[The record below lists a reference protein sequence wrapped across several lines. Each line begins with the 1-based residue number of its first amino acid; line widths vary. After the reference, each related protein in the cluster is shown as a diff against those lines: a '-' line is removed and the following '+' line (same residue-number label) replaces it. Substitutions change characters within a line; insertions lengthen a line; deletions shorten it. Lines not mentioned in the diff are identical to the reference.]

1 MAIVSIPEKTLEID
15 GKPMD
20 VSVKQIVYSALFIAL
35 ISIGAMIAVPVGP
48 VPIVLQNMFVLLA
61 GLILPPAWAAGCVAI
76 YLLMGFAGLP
86 VFAGGTSGIGKVFGP
101 TGGYLISYLPAAFL
115 TSLISGSGEKRL
127 VRDCTAAVSG
137 MAIIYIFGVPWLKWV
152 LAVSWGKA
160 LAVGM
165 YPFLVGAVLK
175 MAAAVIMARKLRPLI
190 RF

>member
-1 MAIVSIPEKTLEID
+1 
-15 GKPMD
+15 MD
-20 VSVKQIVYSALFIAL
+20 VSVKPVVYSALFIAL
-35 ISIGAMIAVPVGP
+35 ISIGAVIAIPVGP

-61 GLILPPAWAAGCVAI
+61 GLILPPAWAAGCVAV

-101 TGGYLISYLPAAFL
+101 TGGYLLSYLPAAFL
-115 TSLISGSGEKRL
+115 TALISGTAEKRML
-127 VRDCTAAVSG
+127 RDCGATIAG
-137 MAIIYIFGVPWLKWV
+137 MAVIYLCGVPWLKWV

-175 MAAAVIMARKLRPLI
+175 MVAAVMIARKLRPLI

>member
-1 MAIVSIPEKTLEID
+1 
-15 GKPMD
+15 MD
-20 VSVKQIVYSALFIAL
+20 VSVKPIVYSALFIAL
-35 ISIGAMIAVPVGP
+35 ISIGAMIAIPVGP

-61 GLILPPAWAAGCVAI
+61 GLILPPAWAAGCVAV

-115 TSLISGSGEKRL
+115 AAVISGRSEKGL
-127 VRDCTAAVSG
+127 FRDCAAAIAG
-137 MAIIYIFGVPWLKWV
+137 MAVVYMFGVPWLKWV
-152 LAVSWGKA
+152 LAVSWNKA

-175 MAAAVIMARKLRPLI
+175 IAAAVIIARKLRPLI

>member
-1 MAIVSIPEKTLEID
+1 
-15 GKPMD
+15 MD
-20 VSVKQIVYSALFIAL
+20 VSVKPIVYSALFIAL
-35 ISIGAMIAVPVGP
+35 ISIGAMIAIPVGP

-61 GLILPPAWAAGCVAI
+61 GLILPPAWAAGCVAV

-101 TGGYLISYLPAAFL
+101 TGGYLISYLPAIFL
-115 TSLISGSGEKRL
+115 TAVLSGRSEKGLI
-127 VRDCTAAVSG
+127 RDCVAAVAG
-137 MAIIYIFGVPWLKWV
+137 MAVVYMFGVPWLKWV
-152 LAVSWGKA
+152 LAVSWSKA

-175 MAAAVIMARKLRPLI
+175 IAAAVIIARKLRPLI